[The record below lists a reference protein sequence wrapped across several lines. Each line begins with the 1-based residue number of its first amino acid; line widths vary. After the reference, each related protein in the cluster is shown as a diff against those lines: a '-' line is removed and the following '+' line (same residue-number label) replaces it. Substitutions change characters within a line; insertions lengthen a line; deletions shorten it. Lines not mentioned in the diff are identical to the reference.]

1 MTEHTS
7 DQHANHTTTSNVAPQ
22 LNQTSAA
29 GPLNGSGNATDV
41 RRFPDPLQIWN
52 NDLVFRQ
59 HLSQLPEPNPG
70 IPLDYGE
77 IATRVKLLKIRIR
90 DLEKIMTL
98 VAPQRCPDVEAE
110 LAASYYKCKYY
121 AWITFK
127 INELAP
133 EILSM
138 IFRMII
144 RSTDGAIETDRS
156 RLHLSTVCRRWR
168 YVAINDS
175 ALWTS
180 IWFRD
185 SPPWERSLTYLQRAG
200 ARTLDIQIS
209 EPSSRRPANSNAV
222 VPQAKITSDQIEFLL
237 DHLFRKASQIRNLV
251 IAIDECL
258 PALTAMRRL
267 SQLSPPLALERLEV
281 HRTGQPTLWMGPP
294 PDALEESGDKLA
306 LFNGNVPPRLKWL
319 CINGLSIDWDR
330 FPATNL
336 TTIDLRRIAIN
347 LCPSSRIYRSMLQ
360 RSPNLFKLVLNGVS
374 TTDRMSLTS
383 PSIFLPN
390 LRDLLVGS
398 LGLMDA
404 ASIFMSINAPGVRS
418 LTMMRM
424 TGDDYGL
431 VIECL
436 VGRFPEVRLLTIYDV
451 EVDDSQYNE
460 DRLTNWFGSMPRLQ
474 FLKISQVKMILP
486 MALINDPREHRPV
499 DPESPEAQPDGPLPP
514 IAPECR
520 YFHFDIN
527 KLALSSVMEL
537 IMTRAE
543 WGVPFRKVYLSQQFA
558 NQLSRDDLEKL
569 FEQCD
574 RSTFFTS
581 VGLITEEESMIYT
594 EMEQSQTLVPV

>member
-98 VAPQRCPDVEAE
+98 VAPQRCQDVEAE

-258 PALTAMRRL
+258 PALPASLPRPPRSYLKQLPLPDSLHRL
-267 SQLSPPLALERLEV
+267 
-281 HRTGQPTLWMGPP
+281 PTL
-294 PDALEESGDKLA
+294 
-306 LFNGNVPPRLKWL
+306 
-319 CINGLSIDWDR
+319 
-330 FPATNL
+330 
-336 TTIDLRRIAIN
+336 
-347 LCPSSRIYRSMLQ
+347 
-360 RSPNLFKLVLNGVS
+360 
-374 TTDRMSLTS
+374 
-383 PSIFLPN
+383 FL
-390 LRDLLVGS
+390 L
-398 LGLMDA
+398 
-404 ASIFMSINAPGVRS
+404 
-418 LTMMRM
+418 
-424 TGDDYGL
+424 
-431 VIECL
+431 
-436 VGRFPEVRLLTIYDV
+436 
-451 EVDDSQYNE
+451 
-460 DRLTNWFGSMPRLQ
+460 
-474 FLKISQVKMILP
+474 
-486 MALINDPREHRPV
+486 
-499 DPESPEAQPDGPLPP
+499 
-514 IAPECR
+514 
-520 YFHFDIN
+520 
-527 KLALSSVMEL
+527 
-537 IMTRAE
+537 
-543 WGVPFRKVYLSQQFA
+543 
-558 NQLSRDDLEKL
+558 
-569 FEQCD
+569 
-574 RSTFFTS
+574 
-581 VGLITEEESMIYT
+581 
-594 EMEQSQTLVPV
+594 QTLL